1 MAIGLAIGIAAV
13 AGITASSNAAAVRD
27 PAIVVQQVRRD
38 AYIDALQHGLYKGI
52 APNAFIGH
60 GTGEWWTWENAAFG
74 AWYGASPDLQFVL
87 PQDFPNANCTVNE
100 CYILVE
106 QNPAPG
112 VITYDLKRVTGS

>member
-1 MAIGLAIGIAAV
+1 M
-13 AGITASSNAAAVRD
+13 RD
-27 PAIVVQQVRRD
+27 PAIVIHQVRRD
-38 AYIDALQHGLYKGI
+38 AYIDAIQSGLYRGI

-60 GTGEWWTWENAAFG
+60 GVGEWWTWENARFG

-112 VITYDLKRVTGS
+112 VITYDLERVTGS